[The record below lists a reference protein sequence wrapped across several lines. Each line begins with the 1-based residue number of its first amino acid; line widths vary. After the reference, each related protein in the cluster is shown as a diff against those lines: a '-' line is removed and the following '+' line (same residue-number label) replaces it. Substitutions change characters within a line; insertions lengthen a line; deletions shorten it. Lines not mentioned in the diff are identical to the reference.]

1 MWGSDLG
8 RGQEGFGEALAKVW
22 LDAVYAT
29 PSGGVGLTVANL
41 AGEPLNADILKA
53 KSGAGE
59 LAVCSILGMLRGED
73 IGTKR

>member
-8 RGQEGFGEALAKVW
+8 RGK
-22 LDAVYAT
+22 
-29 PSGGVGLTVANL
+29 PS
-41 AGEPLNADILKA
+41 GEPLNADILKA

-59 LAVCSILGMLRGED
+59 LAVCSVLGMLRGED